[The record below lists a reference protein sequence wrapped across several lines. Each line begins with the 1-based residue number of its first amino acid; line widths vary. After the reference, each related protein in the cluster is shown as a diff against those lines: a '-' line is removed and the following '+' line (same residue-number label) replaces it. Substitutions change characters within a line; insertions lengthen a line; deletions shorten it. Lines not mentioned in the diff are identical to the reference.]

1 MGPTVKP
8 IWLMSFIT
16 LTVSI
21 VLASINATAKHQRA
35 PLITHRAL
43 SKEMKAHM
51 GPTVKPIWLT
61 SFITLNVSIVL
72 ASINATAKHQRAP
85 RITHPY
91 KAANVIF
98 MNPNI
103 TYFFAASMTHLSR
116 SYVVTSSAIDQK
128 ENSND
133 LIKVD
138 LRLTDLCGIIH
149 IVLNLSLSLFLT
161 FHLIY
166 FCGKLRGSVC
176 GRARNINRPLTQP
189 VLSSLPRRVLIV
201 SPAY

>member
-8 IWLMSFIT
+8 IWLTPFIT

-149 IVLNLSLSLFLT
+149 IVLNLSLSL
-161 FHLIY
+161 Y
-166 FCGKLRGSVC
+166 F
-176 GRARNINRPLTQP
+176 
-189 VLSSLPRRVLIV
+189 
-201 SPAY
+201 